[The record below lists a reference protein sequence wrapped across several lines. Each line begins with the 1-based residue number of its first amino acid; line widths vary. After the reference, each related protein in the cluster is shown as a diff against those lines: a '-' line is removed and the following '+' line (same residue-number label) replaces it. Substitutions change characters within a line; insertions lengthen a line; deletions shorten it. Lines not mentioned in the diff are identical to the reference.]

1 MNRTAPALLW
11 LAIAFV
17 PTTPLFANDPVKPAA
32 IRVSDGFK
40 VDANDWP
47 WWRGPQR
54 NGTASASHAPLEFTE
69 DNLLWKA
76 KVPGR
81 GHGSPT
87 VVGNRVLLATA
98 NEEAGSQSL
107 LCYSRENG
115 ELFWENKIHASGAM
129 KRNKK
134 ASAASGTPA
143 WDGEQ
148 AYICFPNSSSLFV
161 TSVNGNGE
169 KVWQKQVSKYV
180 VHQGYGASPTL
191 YQNLVIVSADN
202 KSGGAIAAY
211 ERKTG
216 ELVWK
221 RERPREPNYPSPTIL
236 HAAGKDQLI
245 MTGCDKVSSFDPL
258 TGKTIWEIQ
267 GATTECVTSTVT
279 DGNLVYTSGGYPK
292 NHMSA
297 VRADGT
303 GKVVWENSSRL
314 YVPSLVI
321 HDGYLYGVLD
331 AGIATCWKADT
342 GKEMWKHR
350 LGGTFSSSPVLVGS
364 SILVGNEAGQH
375 FAFEATP
382 SGYEQFAQSQLGNQ
396 VFATPTVVGGRVFHR
411 VVGKDDKG
419 ARQEWLYCFG
429 AKN

>member
-1 MNRTAPALLW
+1 MNRTAPTLLW
-11 LAIAFV
+11 LAIALV
-17 PTTPLFANDPVKPAA
+17 STTPLFANDPVNPAA
-32 IRVSDGFK
+32 TRVSDGFEL
-40 VDANDWP
+40 DANDWP

-69 DNLLWKA
+69 ENLLWKA
-76 KVPGR
+76 RVPGR

-98 NEEAGSQSL
+98 NEEVGSQSL

-115 ELFWENKIHASGAM
+115 ELLWENKTHASGAM
-129 KRNKK
+129 QRNTK

-143 WDGEQ
+143 WDGER
-148 AYICFPNSSSLFV
+148 AYICFPNSGALFV
-161 TSVNGNGE
+161 TSVNGMGE
-169 KVWQKQVSKYV
+169 ELWQKRVSKYV

-221 RERPREPNYPSPTIL
+221 RERPSEPNYPSPTIL
-236 HAAGKDQLI
+236 HVAGKDQLI

-258 TGKTIWEIQ
+258 TGKTIWEIK
-267 GATTECVTSTVT
+267 GATTECVTSTVA

-297 VRADGT
+297 VRADGS
-303 GKVVWENSSRL
+303 GEVVWENSSRL
-314 YVPSLVI
+314 YVPSLII

-331 AGIATCWKADT
+331 AGIASCWKADT
-342 GKEMWKHR
+342 GEEMWKHR
-350 LGGTFSSSPVLVGS
+350 LGGTFSSSPVLAGS
-364 SILVGNEAGQH
+364 SILVGNEAGRH

-382 SGYEQFAQSQLGNQ
+382 SGYEQIAQSQLGDQ

-429 AKN
+429 A